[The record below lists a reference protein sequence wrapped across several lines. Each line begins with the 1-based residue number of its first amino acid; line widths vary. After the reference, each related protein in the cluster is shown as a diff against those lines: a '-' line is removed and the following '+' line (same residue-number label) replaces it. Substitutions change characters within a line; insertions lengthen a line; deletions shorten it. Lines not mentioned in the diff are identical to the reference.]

1 MKVDINTDPDLIYEK
16 IAKRMRPDLWDWR
29 EAHSQGIK
37 AMGIING
44 GKPQVC
50 FTIPAG
56 VKCINGQDAI
66 PVAVYAGITKGIID
80 TIKAN
85 QSQHG
90 GKFTIDLG
98 TFVYAGPT
106 IYLNIKHEPDGLF
119 MKNVRKA
126 YKKEEA

>member
-1 MKVDINTDPDLIYEK
+1 MKVDINTDPDLVYEK
-16 IAKRMRPDLWDWR
+16 IAEMMKPDLWDWR

-44 GKPQVC
+44 GEPKVC

-56 VKCINGQDAI
+56 CNMVNGQRPEIGAI
-66 PVAVYAGITKGIID
+66 YAGITKGILE
-80 TIKAN
+80 TLAN
-85 QSQHG
+85 LPKTYG
-90 GKFTIDLG
+90 EYVVDLD
-98 TFVYAGPT
+98 TFVYAGPN
-106 IYLNIKHEPDGLF
+106 IYLNIKSKNISEF